1 MKRSVRAVE
10 SVLVLAL
17 LVLAWWGPLDQWAQG
32 QTQAGLKR
40 ALATFAAARALN
52 GVISV
57 AQGTEVAVEPA
68 GVGVT
73 FAPGQVLDPVN
84 DLIEQ
89 FSTLMLSASVS
100 FGVQSALVGI
110 GQHALVSTVLSL
122 SLLAW
127 LVLRLRARGVPAWLS
142 RLALLML
149 LARFAVPVTALG
161 SDLAFRYFLQDRYE
175 QSQAV
180 LALSTT
186 EVSTLGAPA
195 PEAPAGSLGERM
207 QRWWSSAAENF
218 DVEARLEAL
227 KQAATRVTEH
237 IVELIV
243 VFLLQTLI
251 VPTALLWALWRAAL
265 ALLTRPTP
273 AIE

>member
-1 MKRSVRAVE
+1 MNRSLRAAE
-10 SVLVLAL
+10 LALVLAAL
-17 LVLAWWGPLDQWAQG
+17 LLAWWGPLDQWAQG

-68 GVGVT
+68 GIGVT

-84 DLIEQ
+84 DLVEQ
-89 FSTLMLSASVS
+89 FSALMLSASVS

-110 GQHALVSTVLSL
+110 GQHALVSGALSL
-122 SLLAW
+122 ALLAW
-127 LVLRLRARGVPAWLS
+127 LALRLTARRVPPWLS
-142 RLALLML
+142 RVALLL
-149 LARFAVPVTALG
+149 VLARFAVPVAALG
-161 SDLAFRYFLQDRYE
+161 SDLAFRFFLQDQYE

-180 LALSTT
+180 LSLSSE
-186 EVSTLGAPA
+186 EVSELGAPA
-195 PEAPAGSLGERM
+195 ANAEAGTLGERL
-207 QRWWSSAAENF
+207 QRWWTSAADSL
-218 DVEARLEAL
+218 DVDARLDAL

-251 VPTALLWALWRAAL
+251 VPTLLLWALWRAAL
-265 ALLTRPTP
+265 ALLTRPATAP
-273 AIE
+273 G